1 MNELSLDV
9 VQSQVGSK
17 HRLLVDQDTVDEINR
32 LAEDPDY
39 GPEFL
44 QSYLD
49 CLSVMADAPKNNH
62 TQYLNAMKFFS
73 LVEAGNTLKDAYI
86 KVFPDRYD
94 ARCKSYPNDDETR
107 DKIIRGEAS
116 RYNSSKLV
124 SEIKRVATIPVH
136 LVHRHLLNEAI
147 IQTAKMMLEARSEM
161 VRQKAA
167 DTLIRELKPNED
179 AELKVGVSDE
189 TKSVIDELRKA
200 TQELAAAQKEA
211 VMAGVPMKQIAAA
224 RIFQSDDEIID
235 VEPTAAESGN

>member
-1 MNELSLDV
+1 MTLSLEV
-9 VQSQVGSK
+9 IQSQLPQK
-17 HRLLVDQDTVDEINR
+17 HLVDETVVEEINR

-49 CLSVMADAPKNNH
+49 CLSIMQDAPQNNH

-73 LVEAGNTLKDAYI
+73 LIEAGNTLKDAYI

-94 ARCKSYPNDDETR
+94 ARHKTYPDEETR

-116 RYNSSKLV
+116 RYNASKLV

-147 IQTAKMMLEARSEM
+147 IQTANMMLNARSEM

-179 AELKVGVSDE
+179 AAVQVGVTAE
-189 TKSVIDELRKA
+189 TKSVIDELRNA
-200 TQELAAAQKEA
+200 TKELAAAQKEA
-211 VMAGVPMKQIAAA
+211 VLAGVPMKQIAAA
-224 RIFQSDDEIID
+224 RIFENDDEIID
-235 VEPTAAESGN
+235 VTPEPAQSGE